1 MAALLHGV
9 FFMLKKFVG
18 DRAFYRKLFTV
29 MVPILIQNLITNFV
43 NLLDNVMVG
52 QIGTEPMSGVAIVN
66 QLLFVFNLCVFGG
79 LAGAGI
85 FTSQFYGKNDQ
96 EGVRKTMR
104 LKIWIAAGTL
114 LIFGTLLLIF
124 GPQLI
129 GLFLHEGKEGL
140 DLAATLRYGE
150 SYLHVILLQI
160 VPFAVTQI
168 YASTLR
174 GTGETVLPM
183 RAGITAVLVNLSFNY
198 ILIFGKLGFPALG
211 VVGAAA
217 ATVLARVVEMLIV
230 VVWSHRHTERLPY
243 MPGLYRTLR
252 VPTALSRQ
260 VMLLGAPLLFN
271 ELLWSGGMTVLN
283 QCYSLRGLEVVSAFN
298 ISSTIG
304 NLFFCAFIAMGDSI
318 AILIGQLL
326 GAGELERAVEE
337 DRRLI
342 AFSVTLSFLIAGL
355 MALVAPLVPQLYN
368 TTDAVRRLAAR
379 LLLIWACLMPLHAY
393 ANACYFTLRSG
404 GKTLITFAFDS
415 MFVWVLQIPLAF
427 ALSRLTAVPI
437 LPMYMMVEGMN
448 LVKCVIGALMLKSR
462 KWVVNLVE

>member
-1 MAALLHGV
+1 MFKAYI
-9 FFMLKKFVG
+9 G

-52 QIGTEPMSGVAIVN
+52 QVGTEPMSGVAIVN

-96 EGVRKTMR
+96 EGVRHTMR
-104 LKIWIAAGTL
+104 LKIWIAAGTVLVFGSAL
-114 LIFGTLLLIF
+114 LFF

-129 GLFLHEGKEGL
+129 SLFLHEGEEGL

-150 SYLHVILLQI
+150 GYLHVMLLQI
-160 VPFAVTQI
+160 IPFAVTQI

-183 RAGITAVLVNLSFNY
+183 RAGIAAVLVNLVFNY
-198 ILIFGKLGFPALG
+198 ILIFGKLGLPALG
-211 VVGAAA
+211 VVGAAI
-217 ATVLARVVEMLIV
+217 ATVMARVVEMLIV
-230 VVWSHRHTERLPY
+230 VLWSHRHTERLPY
-243 MPGLYRTLR
+243 IPGLYRSLR
-252 VPTALSRQ
+252 VPAVLTKQ
-260 VMLLGAPLLFN
+260 VLFLGTPLLVN
-271 ELLWSGGMTVLN
+271 ELLWSGGMTMLN

-318 AILIGQLL
+318 SILVGQLL

-337 DRRLI
+337 DRKLI
-342 AFSVTLSFLIAGL
+342 AFSLALSFVVSGV
-355 MALVAPLVPQLYN
+355 MALVAPLIPQLYN
-368 TTDAVRRLAAR
+368 TTDTVRHLAVR
-379 LLLIWACLMPLHAY
+379 LLMIWALLTPLHAY

-427 ALSRLTAVPI
+427 VLSRYTKVPI
-437 LPMYMMVEGMN
+437 VPMYTLVEAMN
-448 LVKCVIGALMLKSR
+448 AIKCTIGLIMLKSR
-462 KWVVNLVE
+462 KWVVNLVQ